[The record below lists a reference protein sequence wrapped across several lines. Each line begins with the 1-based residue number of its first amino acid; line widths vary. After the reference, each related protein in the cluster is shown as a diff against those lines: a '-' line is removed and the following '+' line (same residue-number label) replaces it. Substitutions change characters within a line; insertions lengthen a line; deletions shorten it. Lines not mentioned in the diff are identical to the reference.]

1 MYVVMVASEFAP
13 VAKVGGLGDVI
24 HGLSGEIS
32 KHGHTVEIILP
43 KYDCMRRG
51 RIDDLRVDYQDLWV
65 PWAGGQVHCSVFFGF
80 VEGRRCYFI
89 DPHSPDN
96 FFSRGAYYG
105 FNDEDVRYAF
115 FCKAAMEFLLKSD
128 KRPDVIHCHDWQT
141 ALIPPLL
148 FEMYKY
154 AGMGHCRACFTVHNF
169 KHQGVCNGRILS
181 LTGLNRHDYYY
192 ARDRMGDDF
201 NPAALNLMKGGIV
214 FSNFVTTV
222 SPRHAWEALNTDQS
236 FGLGHTL
243 NSHRGKFGGVLN
255 GVDHDVWNPETDRS
269 IPCRYSA
276 DDFDTKYENK
286 TALRRRLMLAD
297 EFKPIVAYIGRL
309 DTQKGVHLIRHALYF
324 SIWNN
329 AQFVLLG
336 AGAETAI
343 NEHFLQLKRHLNDS
357 PDCHLEI
364 GFDEDLAHLIYA
376 GADLFVQPS
385 LFEPCGLTQMIA
397 MRYGTVPV
405 VHGVGGLADTVFD
418 WNHAD
423 RPLNERNGYVFHEA
437 DYPGLESALS
447 RAFGLWHH
455 HPDQFRAMALNGMR
469 FDTSWRKPAEHYENI
484 YEFIRD
490 K

>member
-13 VAKVGGLGDVI
+13 VAKVGGLGDVV
-24 HGLSGEIS
+24 HGLSGEMS
-32 KHGHTVEIILP
+32 RRGHAVEIVLP
-43 KYDCMRRG
+43 KYDCMRYG
-51 RIDDLRVDYQDLWV
+51 RIDDLKIDYQDLWV
-65 PWAGGQVHCSVFFGF
+65 PWAGGHVHCSVFFGF
-80 VEGRRCYFI
+80 VDGRRCYFI

-96 FFSRGAYYG
+96 FFNRGAYYG
-105 FNDEDVRYAF
+105 FNDEVARYAF
-115 FCKAAMEFLLKSD
+115 FCKATMEFLLKSD

-154 AGMGHCRACFTVHNF
+154 AGMEHVRACFTVHNF
-169 KHQGVCNGRILS
+169 KHQGVSDGRILS
-181 LTGLNRHDYYY
+181 LTGLNRPDYYY

-201 NPAALNLMKGGIV
+201 NPSAINLMKGGVV
-214 FSNFVTTV
+214 FSNFATTV
-222 SPRHAWEALNTDQS
+222 SPRHAWEALHTDQA

-243 NSHRGKFGGVLN
+243 ERHRAKFGGVLN
-255 GVDHDVWNPETDRS
+255 GLDHDAWNPETDRS

-286 TALRRRLMLAD
+286 TALRRRLNMAD
-297 EFKPIVAYIGRL
+297 GYKPIVAHIGRL
-309 DTQKGVHLIRHALYF
+309 DTQKGVHLIRHALFYA
-324 SIWNN
+324 IWNN

-336 AGAETAI
+336 AGTEEGI
-343 NEHFLQLKRHLNDS
+343 NAHFLHLRHHLSDN
-357 PDCHLEI
+357 PDCRLEI

-405 VHGVGGLADTVFD
+405 VRHVGGLADTVFD

-423 RPLNERNGYVFHEA
+423 RPVNERNGYVFHEA
-437 DYPGLESALS
+437 DYQGLESALE

-455 HPDQFRAMALNGMR
+455 HPDQFRAMALNGMG

-484 YEFIRD
+484 YDFIRD